1 MTQQNLLQLAKQGN
15 ADAIV
20 TLINRHL
27 QAKGITAKAVLKD
40 ECLQVMLEAAQPPSQ
55 KILVPFLQK
64 GITSLGCE
72 IIRKV
77 KVYGRQSGESFPDW
91 HEEFSLLKAEFTLP
105 ELARQ
110 KDIQA
115 ITKLI
120 NEWLK
125 SDSISVKASLKGDCL
140 QVMLEAAQVPNR
152 NTASLVSEQLKELG
166 IPGLTTL
173 RIYGKQAGEDFPDWN
188 QEIGLTVEVSETASG
203 SESSSPDLKAEED
216 HRIDTVDSITLSN
229 DLYDSLQ
236 VIFHEALAF
245 RVEKE
250 DDSRSIHEIVQD
262 FSAGLEYDLT
272 LVIGKVDEQLS
283 DVLGTHCSIKFDLA
297 KLNNSIHS
305 AFSSRLPSFRM
316 AIRQL
321 ERVDQEVFRLDLSPR
336 ETDGVKEFFKG
347 AASEFSAN
355 LVGKTIISEEARM
368 GAAIGTFIAPG
379 LGTVVG
385 GFVGEWFSGNKKQKQ
400 IEEVLSKYEKARRAV
415 FDQWELILQD
425 IYEEIRSLLLTLQG
439 IELIPHSL
447 FEQAAEIYNQGNAFF
462 NNQELLKAI
471 EAYDQAIQCNPL
483 FVAAWNNKGF
493 ALQSLEQYE
502 EAIAAYDQAISID
515 ANFAMPLFNKGLAL
529 GMLERHSEAIEVY
542 RKVVEI
548 VPDDFETWIYMSGSL
563 QELGRYDEMLEACNK
578 AISINPEHYLGW
590 YGRACC
596 LMLTGVADEA
606 LDALASAIA
615 IDPESTQKLARTETL
630 FDSVRDSEEFNLLME
645 SAVGV
650 DYSKLKTLLAQRKWK
665 EADHETARLMHLAIK
680 NLFDDNQAPSGLDK
694 STIAIFPLPDLVT
707 IDRLWVESSN
717 GKYGFSVQKS
727 IYQEFGGT
735 EEFNGSIR
743 DKFGDATAWKVKDS
757 DGYSSWRNA
766 DKFEYNFASTP
777 KGHLPSS
784 LWAGDGFF
792 ENSRDRLIALFSRLS

>member
-15 ADAIV
+15 ADAIA

-40 ECLQVMLEAAQPPSQ
+40 KCLQVMLEAAHPPSQ

-77 KVYGRQSGESFPDW
+77 KVYGRKSGESFPDW
-91 HEEFSLLKAEFTLP
+91 HEEFSLLKAEFTLS
-105 ELARQ
+105 ELAKQ
-110 KDIQA
+110 KDVQA

-125 SDSISVKASLKGDCL
+125 PDSISVKASLKGNCL
-140 QVMLEAAQVPNR
+140 QVMLEATQAPDW
-152 NTASLVSEQLKELG
+152 NTASSISERLKELD

-173 RIYGKQAGEDFPDWN
+173 RIYGKQVDEDFPDWN
-188 QEIGLTVEVSETASG
+188 QEISLTVEISATAPEN
-203 SESSSPDLKAEED
+203 ESSYPELQVEED
-216 HRIDTVDSITLSN
+216 HHIDTVDNIKLSN
-229 DLYDSLQ
+229 DLYDTLQ

-262 FSAGLEYDLT
+262 FSAGLEHDLT
-272 LVIGKVDEQLS
+272 LIIGKVGEQLS
-283 DVLGTHCSIKFDLA
+283 DVLDTHYGIKIDLA

-316 AIRQL
+316 TIRQL
-321 ERVDQEVFRLDLSPR
+321 ERVDQEVFRLDFSPR
-336 ETDGVKEFFKG
+336 ETDGVKEFFRG
-347 AASEFSAN
+347 AAIEISAN

-400 IEEVLSKYEKARRAV
+400 IEEVLFKYEKARREV
-415 FDQWELILQD
+415 FDQWELILQG
-425 IYEEIRSLLLTLQG
+425 IYEQVSILLLNLYA
-439 IELIPHSL
+439 IRVMPYASFVESED
-447 FEQAAEIYNQGNAFF
+447 FYNQGNGFF
-462 NNQELLKAI
+462 NNQEFHKAI
-471 EAYDQAIQCNPL
+471 EAYSYAIQINPL
-483 FVAAWNNKGF
+483 LTMAWINKGC
-493 ALQSLEQYE
+493 ALCKLKHYDEG
-502 EAIAAYDQAISID
+502 IAAYDKAIAIDINFSLPFSKKAGTLQLLRRHAEAIEAYRKVVELSPNDFWSWIVMGYSLKALKQYDEWLKACKEAIRIDPNHYLGWYDQACSLMLVGASDAALDSLKKAISID
-515 ANFAMPLFNKGLAL
+515 A
-529 GMLERHSEAIEVY
+529 
-542 RKVVEI
+542 EI
-548 VPDDFETWIYMSGSL
+548 CHGF
-563 QELGRYDEMLEACNK
+563 LEAE
-578 AISINPEHYLGW
+578 P
-590 YGRACC
+590 
-596 LMLTGVADEA
+596 V
-606 LDALASAIA
+606 
-615 IDPESTQKLARTETL
+615 
-630 FDSVRDSEEFNLLME
+630 FDSIRNSEEFILLLE
-645 SAVGV
+645 SVVGV
-650 DYSKLKTLLAQRKWK
+650 DYSQLKKFLAQKKWK
-665 EADHETARLMHLAIK
+665 EADQETARVMHLAIK
-680 NLFDDNQAPSGLDK
+680 NLMGLDESPSGLDK
-694 STIAIFPLPDLVT
+694 DAVALFPDADLAT
-707 IDRLWVESSN
+707 IDKLWVESSE

-727 IYQEFGGT
+727 IYERFGGT

-743 DKFGDATAWKVKDS
+743 DKFGDATGWRVKDS
-757 DGYSSWRNA
+757 DGYSSWRNV

-792 ENSRDRLIALFSRLS
+792 ENSRDRLIALFSRLN